1 MSLGNGD
8 DGTLRDPEKR
18 QRLID
23 LFNDGCTYERIGDEL
38 GVSGSRVHQI
48 LEKLW
53 ENNLL
58 TGYPKKR

>member
-8 DGTLRDPEKR
+8 DGILRDPEKR

-23 LFNDGCTYERIGDEL
+23 IFNDGCTYGRIGDEL

-48 LEKLW
+48 AEKLW
-53 ENNLL
+53 ENNC
-58 TGYPKKR
+58 